1 MNSSKNE
8 IPILLGSL
16 AITGGVLAA
25 GYFWYKSTTDKPAPV
40 ANNNTNTTNNSSTPA
55 PANNNTN
62 GTSTVGN
69 TAAGTLSTGD
79 KNLGGS
85 EGKNSGNFL
94 QAKNAGISA
103 MASKNYSLATTEFE
117 KALKITSNAPE
128 THIYANNAKIGD
140 KKSLLIGVAVPWKS
154 NEPGALEV
162 LRGVAQAQ
170 SEINGAG
177 GIDGSSIKIV
187 LVDDAGEKETVTQV
201 ANTFSKD
208 QQILGVVGHF
218 SSDTTAAAVQ
228 VYKDS
233 KLVSIAP
240 VSTSIELTGITPY
253 SFRTVPS
260 DYVAARAL
268 SEYALKTMK
277 KNKGVVFFNSKSSYS
292 KSLKSEFSQSI
303 GAGGGAIVQEI
314 DVAADDFNANTALTQ
329 AGTAGAEFIMLA
341 ANNSALEKPQQV
353 IEANNKKLPIL
364 AGDGLYSPKI
374 LESGKDK
381 AVGMVVAVPWHID
394 GDPKAKFAASSRQ
407 FWKADVNWR
416 TALAYDAVQ
425 AFAVAMK
432 TPNPTRATIQT
443 ALTNPTFQATGSS
456 GPIKFLPSRDR
467 NATIQLVKITPGNK
481 SRTGFDFVPVKK

>member
-1 MNSSKNE
+1 MSSPKNE

-16 AITGGVLAA
+16 AITGAALTA
-25 GYFWYKSTTDKPAPV
+25 GYFLYKHMINPSPAEVVIPISIRTDSLP
-40 ANNNTNTTNNSSTPA
+40 
-55 PANNNTN
+55 
-62 GTSTVGN
+62 
-69 TAAGTLSTGD
+69 GTLSVGD

-103 MASKNYSLATTEFE
+103 MSSKNYSLATTEFD
-117 KALKITSNAPE
+117 KALKITPNAPE
-128 THIYANNAKIGD
+128 TRIYANNAKIGD
-140 KKSLLIGVAVPWKS
+140 EKSLSIGVAVPWKS

-170 SEINGAG
+170 TEINNAG
-177 GIDGSSIKIV
+177 GVDGSPIKVV
-187 LVDDAGEKETVTQV
+187 LVDDAGEIEIVKQT
-201 ANTFSKD
+201 AAAFGKD

-260 DYVAARAL
+260 DYIAARAL
-268 SEYALKTMK
+268 SEYALKNIK
-277 KNKGVVFFNSKSSYS
+277 KTKAVVFFNSKSSYS

-303 GAGGGAIVQEI
+303 GASGGTIVQEI
-314 DVAADDFNANTALTQ
+314 DMAADDFNANTALTQ
-329 AGTAGAEFIMLA
+329 ANAAGAEFIMLA
-341 ANNSALEKPQQV
+341 ANNSALDKPLQ
-353 IEANNKKLPIL
+353 IIDNNNRKLPIL
-364 AGDGLYSPKI
+364 AGDGLYSPKV
-374 LESGKDK
+374 LEGGKDK
-381 AVGMVVAVPWHID
+381 AVGMIIAVPWHID
-394 GDPKAKFAASSRQ
+394 GDPRAKFATSSRQ

-432 TPNPTRATIQT
+432 TPNPTRENIQR

-456 GPIKFLPSRDR
+456 GLIKFLPSHDR
-467 NATIQLVKITPGNK
+467 NATIQLVKIAPGNK
-481 SRTGFDFVPVKK
+481 SGTGFDFVPVKK

>member
-16 AITGGVLAA
+16 AITSGVLAA
-25 GYFWYKSTTDKPAPV
+25 GYFLYKNVIDKPLPV
-40 ANNNTNTTNNSSTPA
+40 ANNNNSTPN
-55 PANNNTN
+55 PANNTN
-62 GTSTVGN
+62 SSFSTG
-69 TAAGTLSTGD
+69 AIASGTLSAGD

-103 MASKNYSLATTEFE
+103 MAGKNYSLATTEFD

-140 KKSLLIGVAVPWKS
+140 KKSLSIGVAVPWKS

-170 SEINGAG
+170 TEINNAG
-177 GIDGSSIKIV
+177 GVGGSPIKIV

-228 VYKDS
+228 IYKDF

-260 DYVAARAL
+260 DYIAARAL
-268 SEYALKTMK
+268 SEYALQNLKKTK
-277 KNKGVVFFNSKSSYS
+277 AVVFFNSKSSYC
-292 KSLKSEFSQSI
+292 KSLKSEFSSSI
-303 GAGGGAIVQEI
+303 GAGGGAVIQEI
-314 DVAADDFNANTALTQ
+314 DMAADDFNVNTALTQ
-329 AGTAGAEFIMLA
+329 ANSAGAEFIMMAASNSSLA
-341 ANNSALEKPQQV
+341 RPLQV
-353 IEANNKKLPIL
+353 IDNNNKKLPIL
-364 AGDGLYSPKI
+364 AGDGLYSPKV
-374 LESGKDK
+374 LEGGKDK
-381 AVGMVVAVPWHID
+381 AVGMIVAVPWHID
-394 GDPKAKFAASSRQ
+394 GDPKADFAASSRQ

-416 TALAYDAVQ
+416 TALAYDAIH

-443 ALTNPTFQATGSS
+443 ALAHPTFQATGSS
-456 GPIKFLPSRDR
+456 GQIKFLPSRDR
-467 NATIQLVKITPGNK
+467 NATIQLVKISLGNK
-481 SRTGFDFVPVKK
+481 SGTGFDFVPVRKQVKT

>member
-16 AITGGVLAA
+16 VVTGGVLAA

-40 ANNNTNTTNNSSTPA
+40 AVNTSNTTNSNNGASNPANNTNSSSTA
-55 PANNNTN
+55 
-62 GTSTVGN
+62 GN
-69 TAAGTLSTGD
+69 TTSGTLSAGD

-103 MASKNYSLATTEFE
+103 MSSKNYSLATTEFD
-117 KALKITSNAPE
+117 KALKITPNAPE

-140 KKSLLIGVAVPWKS
+140 KKSLSIGVAIPWKS

-170 SEINGAG
+170 TEINNAG
-177 GIDGSSIKIV
+177 GVDGSPIKVV
-187 LVDDAGEKETVTQV
+187 LVDDAGEKETVNQ
-201 ANTFSKD
+201 AAAAFGKD

-260 DYVAARAL
+260 DYIAARAL
-268 SEYALKTMK
+268 SEYALKNIK
-277 KNKGVVFFNSKSSYS
+277 KTKAVVFFNSKSSYS
-292 KSLKSEFSQSI
+292 KSLKSEFSQSM
-303 GAGGGAIVQEI
+303 GASGGAIVQEI
-314 DVAADDFNANTALTQ
+314 DMAADDFNANTALAQ
-329 AGTAGAEFIMLA
+329 ANTAEAEFIMLA
-341 ANNSALEKPQQV
+341 ANNSALEKPLQV
-353 IEANNKKLPIL
+353 IDNNNKKLPIL
-364 AGDGLYSPKI
+364 AGDGLYSPKV
-374 LESGKDK
+374 LEGGKDK
-381 AVGMVVAVPWHID
+381 AVGMTVAVPWHID
-394 GDPKAKFAASSRQ
+394 GDPKAKFATSSRQ

-432 TPNPTRATIQT
+432 TPNPTRETIQK
-443 ALTNPTFQATGSS
+443 ALSNPTFQATGSS
-456 GPIKFLPSRDR
+456 GSIKFLPSHDR
-467 NATIQLVKITPGNK
+467 NATIQLVKIAPGNK